1 MAKMLALPP
10 DGWQVI
16 AAEGAFNRTR
26 SFLSTFGQ
34 GPSTVGRGE
43 RSVNPIDV
51 GWHKKSDKNFP
62 TMMTTSSAEGEAL

>member
-1 MAKMLALPP
+1 MAKMLAPPP

-34 GPSTVGRGE
+34 GPSTVGRSE
-43 RSVNPIDV
+43 RSVNPIDA
-51 GWHKKSDKNFP
+51 GWHKKSDKHFP
-62 TMMTTSSAEGEAL
+62 AKITTTSAEGEAL